1 LGIVMKYDFDEFT
14 DYSQTIHCCVLLLQL
29 VVSW

>member
-1 LGIVMKYDFDEFT
+1 MKYDFDEFT
-14 DYSQTIHCCVLLLQL
+14 DYSQTIHCCVVLLQL